1 MLLRSIYIYWGM
13 LILKKHPARMLN
25 NTGEISG
32 QNDVSLHCHPPPP
45 ATRYKK
51 YKVLM
56 PTNKAIDEF

>member
-1 MLLRSIYIYWGM
+1 
-13 LILKKHPARMLN
+13 MLN

-51 YKVLM
+51 YKILM